1 MIGPKVSTLRE
12 YMYQSK
18 VGSSSFCI
26 KPLNRTDVSMSSS
39 QSVWTEP
46 LRQVSPKLRKALIA
60 QGPVEVILSV
70 CELALNYTLGR
81 PNLNINPTKRQSKF
95 IEQIADRTISV
106 QRKRRF
112 LVKPVGVKVLR
123 VLLS

>member
-12 YMYQSK
+12 DMYQSK

-70 CELALNYTLGR
+70 CELALNYTLG
-81 PNLNINPTKRQSKF
+81 NLNINPTKRQSKF

-106 QRKRRF
+106 QRKRRV
-112 LVKPVGVKVLR
+112 LIKPVGVKVLR

>member
-18 VGSSSFCI
+18 VGSSSSYI

-70 CELALNYTLGR
+70 CELALNYTLG
-81 PNLNINPTKRQSKF
+81 NLNINPTKRQSKF